1 MPIGV
6 VKVPDMNKNQYQVK
20 EDHEEFKINFY
31 QHSLIKT
38 VPPKNMKNRLS
49 KVYNIRR

>member
-20 EDHEEFKINFY
+20 EDYEDLKINFY
-31 QHSLIKT
+31 
-38 VPPKNMKNRLS
+38 
-49 KVYNIRR
+49 